1 MEKEKE
7 MEMEM
12 ANKKTIKGTSVSI
25 ISSWAEALSRIIPI
39 GTLNKIEAID
49 LKLSP
54 EEMAIF
60 DQLKEIFPYR
70 MTDYREKNLISYKYL
85 KELKENLSA
94 IKKIVE
100 PFL

>member
-1 MEKEKE
+1 MEKE
-7 MEMEM
+7 MEKEM
-12 ANKKTIKGTSVSI
+12 GEKKTIKGTSVSI
-25 ISSWAEALSRIIPI
+25 ISSWAETLSRIIPI

-54 EEMAIF
+54 GEMAIF
-60 DQLKEIFPYR
+60 DQLKEVFPHR
-70 MTDYREKNLISYKYL
+70 MTDYRKGNVIPYNYL